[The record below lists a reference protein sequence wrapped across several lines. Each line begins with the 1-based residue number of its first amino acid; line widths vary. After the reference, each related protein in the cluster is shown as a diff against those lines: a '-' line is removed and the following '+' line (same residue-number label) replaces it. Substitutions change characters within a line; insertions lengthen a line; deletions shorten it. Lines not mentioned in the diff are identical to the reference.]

1 MPKIK
6 SQNHN
11 PNHIVKDM
19 YLEINNIA
27 QGINIGI
34 FVLVLSTSDF
44 YNFRDEYYSTPLFAL
59 SSLFISV
66 IFWARYYF
74 DTEVLDRSFT
84 VFSAIWFFGYL
95 ITQGVSIS
103 MVTHPSYWLI
113 STAVFL
119 FFGAGFYALN
129 LWEIHRKAKADILSL
144 SPKFIDWQKKRLV
157 ELIVLG
163 VLCIFGR
170 YILMNQPSSA
180 LLVSIFAFGIAIWQ
194 LVITHDYRKY
204 QFIETGI

>member
-1 MPKIK
+1 MPRQKIK
-6 SQNHN
+6 NHR

-34 FVLVLSTSDF
+34 FVLVLSTPGFYDF
-44 YNFRDEYYSTPLFAL
+44 RSEYYSTPLFAL

-103 MVTHPSYWLI
+103 MVTQPSHWLI
-113 STAVFL
+113 STAGFL

-129 LWEIHRKAKADILSL
+129 LCEIRRKTRANILSL
-144 SPKFIDWQKKRLV
+144 PTNFVVWQWRRLF
-157 ELIVLG
+157 ELIFLG
-163 VLCIFGR
+163 GLCIYGR
-170 YILMNQPSSA
+170 SIIVDQPASV
-180 LLVSIFAFGIAIWQ
+180 LLISIIAFGTTIWQ
-194 LVITHDYRKY
+194 LFVTHDYRKY

>member
-1 MPKIK
+1 MPKRK
-6 SQNHN
+6 SQSSH
-11 PNHIVKDM
+11 PNHVVKDM

-34 FVLVLSTSDF
+34 FVLVLSTPGF
-44 YNFRDEYYSTPLFAL
+44 YNFRSEYYSTPLFAL

-103 MVTHPSYWLI
+103 MVTQPSHWLI
-113 STAVFL
+113 STAGFL
-119 FFGAGFYALN
+119 FFGAGFYVLN
-129 LWEIHRKAKADILSL
+129 LWEIRRKTQANVLSL
-144 SPKFIDWQKKRLV
+144 PTNYVTWQWRRMI
-157 ELIVLG
+157 ELLI
-163 VLCIFGR
+163 LCISCVVGR
-170 YILMNQPSSA
+170 YILLDQPSSA
-180 LLVSIFAFGIAIWQ
+180 LLISIFAFSVAIWQ